1 MTKLGMTIIIGVP
14 VLLLLIGYGI
24 FRYAGNSEN
33 TPSGVTSTQ
42 GKPITDGTNVRMVTV
57 ATSTEY
63 GVVSGSYPQVSNAS
77 AAFNTRIIGV
87 VNKAIEEHFQG
98 AEENWEARNATA
110 QEGLD
115 LPESPVA
122 TEKFPLSFR
131 TDVARNDGKV
141 FSAVLF
147 IDQYSGGAHGI
158 QAIVTFNY
166 DFVAQK
172 EITIDTLVAQDPQ
185 FLNKL
190 SVYART
196 ILVRMLAES
205 AQVEESEID
214 KDMLNDGTTPNT
226 SNFSLFT
233 YTSESQLTF
242 YFTPY
247 QVAAYVFGSPEIA
260 VELPLK

>member
-1 MTKLGMTIIIGVP
+1 MTKLGMTVLIGTP
-14 VLLLLIGYGI
+14 VLLLVIGYGI
-24 FRYAGNSEN
+24 FTYVGTSNEGGTQA
-33 TPSGVTSTQ
+33 TST
-42 GKPITDGTNVRMVTV
+42 PNTITDGTNVRMVTV
-57 ATSTEY
+57 ATSTEHAAA
-63 GVVSGSYPQVSNAS
+63 SGSYPQVSNAS
-77 AAFNTRIIGV
+77 DVFNARIV
-87 VNKAIEEHFQG
+87 STVNKAIEEHFQG
-98 AEENWEARNATA
+98 AKENWDARNATA

-115 LPESPVA
+115 LPLGEGDI
-122 TEKFPLSFR
+122 EKFPISFR
-131 TDVARNDGKV
+131 TDIARNDGKV
-141 FSAVLF
+141 FSAVMF

-166 DFVAQK
+166 NIANQK
-172 EITIDTLVAQDPQ
+172 EITTETLIANDPQ
-185 FLNKL
+185 FLNKI
-190 SVYART
+190 SVYARAT
-196 ILVRMLAES
+196 LLRKLAES

-214 KDMLNDGTTPNT
+214 KEMLHDGTTPNI